1 MELLKTI
8 SLTDLHIILF
18 PIIQIDLGSQA
29 KFKNQDLV
37 L

>member
-1 MELLKTI
+1 MELLKI
-8 SLTDLHIILF
+8 VSPTDLHIILF
-18 PIIQIDLGSQA
+18 PIIQIELGSQA